1 MSENLKRLIYKSVTI
16 SSELQTCIDGI
27 LGRTHSQPGDN
38 PANPKVFLRLNKLGD
53 VMNGNTLKP
62 DSYLAGPPFVFLT
75 LPQEING
82 LALRESLYKVG
93 YSSSDIEQFVD
104 SHPMAALV
112 FKYPDEIQYSSTVTS
127 HWQKQV
133 FPSTWEN
140 VFELVEKLSSQAGI
154 STSVLKNHSQVFFSS
169 SRDRDF
175 ACSFPDEGKLRLRGV
190 PYQELEK
197 AGGDDWYYR
206 QEILRRRFEIT
217 ELFNGK
223 GKTWCEKPE
232 LGNAQEFLGPNF
244 ALTELSRL
252 GELAVVHLGSL

>member
-1 MSENLKRLIYKSVTI
+1 MSENLKRLIYQSNLV
-16 SSELQTCIDGI
+16 SSELRTCIDGL
-27 LGRTHSQPGDN
+27 LGGAHSQPGNN
-38 PANPKVFLRLNKLGD
+38 PTNPKVFLRLNKLGD
-53 VMNGNTLKP
+53 VMNGNGLNP
-62 DSYLAGPPFVFLT
+62 NAYLAGPPFVFLT
-75 LPQEING
+75 VPHEING

-93 YSSSDIEQFVD
+93 YSSSDIKQFVG

-112 FKYPDEIQYSSTVTS
+112 FKYPDEIQYSSAVTS

-140 VFELVEKLSSQAGI
+140 VFELVEKLSSQAAI
-154 STSVLKNHSQVFFSS
+154 STSVLNNHSQIFFSS

-175 ACSFPDEGKLRLRGV
+175 ACSFPDEEKLRLQKV
-190 PYQELEK
+190 SYQTLKET
-197 AGGDDWYYR
+197 GGDDWYYR

-217 ELFNGK
+217 ELFDGS

-252 GELAVVHLGSL
+252 GELAIIHLGSL